1 MVRGGGERKIAIWMR
16 AYQEDH
22 DGWYELVRHCTVEEL
37 EVVDETV
44 FVGAAVDAADEIT
57 RCGFVVQL
65 SKIRTLE

>member
-1 MVRGGGERKIAIWMR
+1 MR

-22 DGWYELVRHCTVEEL
+22 DGWYELVRHWAVEEL

-44 FVGAAVDAADEIT
+44 FIGAAVNAADEIT
-57 RCGFVVQL
+57 RYRFVVQL